1 MATPA
6 ISTRSCSRLLHD
18 FAEPL
23 TVVMGR
29 SRRLTL
35 VLVAIHTL
43 ALAAAMLTAI
53 GWVLKLGLVATVML
67 SAVVSFRRHVYI
79 DSARGSGAAIVA
91 LREHAGEY
99 SLRLRG
105 TAAFAPAVLVGFTV
119 LPFALL
125 LEFKAATW
133 CWSRT
138 AMVFNDA
145 VDSETFQHLRARLRL
160 RGHRAAAAEAPS
172 QNL

>member
-1 MATPA
+1 M
-6 ISTRSCSRLLHD
+6 LHD

-23 TVVMGR
+23 TVVIGR
-29 SRRLTL
+29 SRRLAW
-35 VLVAIHTL
+35 VLAAIHVL
-43 ALAAAMLTAI
+43 ALAAAVFTAI
-53 GWVLKLGLVATVML
+53 DWVLKLALAATVII
-67 SAVVSFRRHVYI
+67 SGVVSFRRHVYV
-79 DSARGSGAAIVA
+79 DSARGSGTAIVA

-99 SLRLRG
+99 SLRVRG

-125 LEFKAATW
+125 VEFKATAW
-133 CWSRT
+133 RWSRT
-138 AMVFNDA
+138 AIVFNDA

-160 RGHRAAAAEAPS
+160 RGHCAAAAEAPS